1 MSTIRALAIFL
12 AGILLSSCTGIGP
25 VQPNCDEMT
34 TLRAQ
39 ISREGSPEQLRT
51 WIADTYK
58 IAPESIATNTVALQ
72 HDYLLQWQKD
82 GLWYNMTIDK
92 GVVTDIGADI
102 RGLSAADVI
111 ACLGQPAYYSATYG
125 YETEGGTQLNFNL
138 LFPDQGILAEGA
150 KILRARPAQ
159 PPAITGD
166 FPMRSFLFMQ
176 PSPASTL
183 LQRAHSVYVPALRE
197 QMINAYEPWPGDW
210 QGIEIGKSSNVS
222 P

>member
-1 MSTIRALAIFL
+1 MSTIRAWAILL

-39 ISREGSPEQLRT
+39 ISREGPPEQLRT

-58 IAPESIATNTVALQ
+58 TAPEGIATNALALQ
-72 HDYLLQWQKD
+72 QEYLLQWQKD

-92 GVVTDIGADI
+92 GVVTDIGVEA

-111 ACLGQPAYYSATYG
+111 ACLGQPGYYSATYG

-138 LFPDQGILAEGA
+138 LFPDQGILAGGA

-166 FPMRSFLFMQ
+166 FPIGSFLFMQ

-183 LQRAHSVYVPALRE
+183 LQRAHNVYVPALRE
-197 QMINAYEPWPGDW
+197 QMINAFKPWPGDW
-210 QGIEIGKSSNVS
+210 QGIEIGRISN
-222 P
+222 